1 MGGSHFF
8 ATLWLGLGK
17 AEILITADKRLR
29 CFVPP
34 AKLSSALFS
43 IRKTSSNINM
53 RGDEL

>member
-1 MGGSHFF
+1 MGGSQFF

-17 AEILITADKRLR
+17 AETLLTADKRLWY
-29 CFVPP
+29 FAPP

>member
-1 MGGSHFF
+1 MGGSQFF

-43 IRKTSSNINM
+43 IRETSSNINM